1 MHKRHVRIHP
11 TSRTDRGVHAYQQ
24 FFHFDTEL
32 NIDNQQ
38 WQYAMN
44 RFLPNDIYVKSVQ
57 TVDENFHCR
66 YDCVGKRYRYKVY
79 QGAHRDPFKS
89 GLETFIDNDLD
100 LAKMN
105 EAAHHFIGTHDFT
118 GFVLRKL
125 KWKAK

>member
-1 MHKRHVRIHP
+1 MK
-11 TSRTDRGVHAYQQ
+11 T
-24 FFHFDTEL
+24 
-32 NIDNQQ
+32 
-38 WQYAMN
+38 
-44 RFLPNDIYVKSVQ
+44 
-57 TVDENFHCR
+57 R
-66 YDCVGKRYRYKVY
+66 YDAGKRYRYKVY